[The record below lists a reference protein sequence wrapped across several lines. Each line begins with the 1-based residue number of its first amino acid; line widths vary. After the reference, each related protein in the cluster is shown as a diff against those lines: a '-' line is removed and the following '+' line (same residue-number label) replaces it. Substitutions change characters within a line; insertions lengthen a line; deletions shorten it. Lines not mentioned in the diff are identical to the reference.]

1 MSEAVLRVEHVSRAY
16 GKVRALEDISFR
28 IDGPG
33 VVGVLGPNGAGKTTL
48 LDLIAGLSRPTSGQI
63 WLFGAALDATAYPRR
78 DVGVVLQRE
87 FVPDHM
93 TVREYAEL
101 FAAIYQVRAGARSIV
116 SRAELAPRVDT
127 RVSRL
132 SGGEAQRLFIAA
144 ALVHEPRL
152 VLLDEPSAGLDP
164 NHKRALGELMRQL
177 GKERTLIM
185 TTHDLTE
192 ADEVCDYCLFM
203 VGSLLRAHGPREELL
218 RSAGVQSLEEAFF
231 SYCGA
236 RVTSGGDVA

>member
-1 MSEAVLRVEHVSRAY
+1 MTRAFLEVSGL
-16 GKVRALEDISFR
+16 GKSF
-28 IDGPG
+28 PTKNAAPL
-33 VVGVLGPNGAGKTTL
+33 VVYENVN
-48 LDLIAGLSRPTSGQI
+48 
-63 WLFGAALDATAYPRR
+63 F
-78 DVGVVLQRE
+78 VVNKGE
-87 FVPDHM
+87 FVCIIGHSGCGKS
-93 TVREYAEL
+93 TIL
-101 FAAIYQVRAGARSIV
+101 NTLAG
-116 SRAELAPRVDT
+116 
-127 RVSRL
+127 
-132 SGGEAQRLFIAA
+132 
-144 ALVHEPRL
+144 
-152 VLLDEPSAGLDP
+152 LDEPSAGLDP